1 MVIMKK
7 YGLTNKYGDVINTIS
22 ANNFEEAIEFF
33 CFRKKFDRHTLLH
46 LFDVVEIE
54 N

>member
-7 YGLTNKYGDVINTIS
+7 YGLTNKSGDVINTIS
-22 ANNFEEAIEFF
+22 ANNFDEAIEFF
-33 CFRKKFDRHTLLH
+33 CFRKKFDKYTLLD
-46 LFDVVEIE
+46 LFNVVEIE

>member
-7 YGLTNKYGDVINTIS
+7 YGLTSKTGDVITTIS
-22 ANNFEEAIEFF
+22 ANNFEEDIYFF
-33 CFRKKFDRHTLLH
+33 CFRKNFDRYTLLNV
-46 LFDVVEIE
+46 FDVVEIK